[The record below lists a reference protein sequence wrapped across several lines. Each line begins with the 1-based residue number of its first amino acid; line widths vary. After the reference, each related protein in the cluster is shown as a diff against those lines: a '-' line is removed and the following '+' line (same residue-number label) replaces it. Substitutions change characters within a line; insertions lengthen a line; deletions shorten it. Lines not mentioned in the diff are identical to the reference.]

1 MNEEAKKDLLKMSR
15 EELLS
20 LYKKIVELKNDARN
34 SIVEVR
40 EEDLKPKRKRRGS
53 KN

>member
-1 MNEEAKKDLLKMSR
+1 MSEEAKKDLLQMSR
-15 EELLS
+15 EDLLN
-20 LYKKIVELKNDARN
+20 LFKRINELKTEARN

-40 EEDLKPKRKRRGS
+40 EEDLKPKRKSRGS

>member
-1 MNEEAKKDLLKMSR
+1 MTEEAKKELLKMSR
-15 EELLS
+15 EDLLN
-20 LYKKIVELKNDARN
+20 LYKKINELKVEAKN

-40 EEDLKPKRKRRGS
+40 EEDLKPKRKSRGS